1 MEPSYQPILDAAR
14 RAGGSEEKEGWAN
27 CDEPF
32 RVWPRESRAWNRDVR
47 VRSEGIL
54 LGWGF

>member
-1 MEPSYQPILDAAR
+1 
-14 RAGGSEEKEGWAN
+14 
-27 CDEPF
+27 
-32 RVWPRESRAWNRDVR
+32 VWPRESRAWVRDVR